1 MLRRIGAAV
10 FGFALVGL
18 VIGSGYWATFGGA
31 TAVVVFGLAS
41 ALVAPLGLSALGYAA
56 GLGQEGLITRL
67 ARVPEIERLAARAET
82 EAERLALLQKE
93 RADLAKIIEQE
104 VRRGVLVE
112 QHKQLETQGRGLL
125 ASLQAVDQELSS
137 FPVEDSTL
145 ASSEAI
151 SNLRARLD
159 ARRRGDIVISIG
171 GYNLVIDATVLG
183 SLPLGGIVTGYLR
196 FVSQLLGSRPSL

>member
-82 EAERLALLQKE
+82 EAERLALLQRSE
-93 RADLAKIIEQE
+93 LTS
-104 VRRGVLVE
+104 RRSSNRRSG
-112 QHKQLETQGRGLL
+112 
-125 ASLQAVDQELSS
+125 AVSLSS
-137 FPVEDSTL
+137 NI
-145 ASSEAI
+145 SSWKHKVVGC
-151 SNLRARLD
+151 SHR
-159 ARRRGDIVISIG
+159 
-171 GYNLVIDATVLG
+171 
-183 SLPLGGIVTGYLR
+183 
-196 FVSQLLGSRPSL
+196 SRPSTRNCPRFP